1 MFLNVFSLFYSFF
14 TAFLRILF
22 LPGRFLTFL
31 LLFLKTETGLHLV
44 KTFSIY
50 PAGRR
55 HGNKSLVVDAL
66 YHSYHLM
73 QLVLA
78 DNHKQHPALGLR
90 IPPYGLECSHSPV
103 HFPGNVIGNLFVL

>member
-1 MFLNVFSLFYSFF
+1 MDSF
-14 TAFLRILF
+14 TQYLHNYPRILVGAGEDGPLGARKGLSGAV
-22 LPGRFLTFL
+22 LPFRR
-31 LLFLKTETGLHLV
+31 GLG
-44 KTFSIY
+44 F
-50 PAGRR
+50 PA
-55 HGNKSLVVDAL
+55 V
-66 YHSYHLM
+66 